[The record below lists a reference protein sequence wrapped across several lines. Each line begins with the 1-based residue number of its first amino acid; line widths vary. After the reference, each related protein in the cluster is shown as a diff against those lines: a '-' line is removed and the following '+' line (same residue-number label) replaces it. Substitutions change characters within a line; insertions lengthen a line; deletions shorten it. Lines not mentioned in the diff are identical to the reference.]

1 MNRTIL
7 RYSGL
12 TFALAGIALGALIPF
27 GLAWHQAAILT
38 LWATGVMVIML
49 IAIRKHTETTM
60 AQQPRPV
67 RLAAAILIPVL
78 AYLGMVLVGI
88 PADQVLSLVL
98 LIVVLGLASV
108 GIGRLFSILPRVGKI
123 ALAGILLVAVA
134 LFFVNRVSVC
144 WFIACEPALWSEQ
157 LAGAQQVAQQKTS
170 GARLETVIA
179 RAAYRAT
186 MTTDGVSAME
196 ITFEFVSP
204 TRDLQA
210 NGGEALYPLYS
221 ITIDDRDPRITHLL
235 GGRSWTSSVPPA
247 NMQEALQLVQISP
260 RDVLQRTRSEAE
272 IFFGHPI
279 RPRDFSI
286 ILDLADLAQER
297 YNVAAAWSIRYTD
310 GTKAVTIWLD
320 ARDGQIL
327 DRDSR

>member
-1 MNRTIL
+1 
-7 RYSGL
+7 
-12 TFALAGIALGALIPF
+12 
-27 GLAWHQAAILT
+27 
-38 LWATGVMVIML
+38 
-49 IAIRKHTETTM
+49 
-60 AQQPRPV
+60 
-67 RLAAAILIPVL
+67 
-78 AYLGMVLVGI
+78 
-88 PADQVLSLVL
+88 
-98 LIVVLGLASV
+98 
-108 GIGRLFSILPRVGKI
+108 
-123 ALAGILLVAVA
+123 LVAVA

-144 WFIACEPALWSEQ
+144 WFIACEPAPWVEQ
-157 LAGAQQVAQQKTS
+157 LASARQVVQQETS
-170 GARLETVIA
+170 GARLETVSA
-179 RAAYRAT
+179 RAAYKAT

-204 TRDLQA
+204 NRDLQA
-210 NGGEALYPLYS
+210 NGREPLYPLYS

-235 GGRSWTSSVPPA
+235 GGKSLISSVPPA

-279 RPRDFSI
+279 QPRDFSI